1 MALTQESLSRAAR
14 RKAQRA
20 SDKVKAAEQH
30 LDSANR
36 TLRRAIPR
44 RDVEEIAEAAEQ
56 TAVAE
61 EEVREAAHELEAVNE
76 LLDEGRPIAGHGGAS
91 GEGVR
96 SLLPFLGKR

>member
-1 MALTQESLSRAAR
+1 MALTHESLTGAAR

-20 SDKVKAAEQH
+20 QDKVKAAELH
-30 LDSANR
+30 LDTANR
-36 TLRRAIPR
+36 TLRSAIPR
-44 RDVEEIAEAAEQ
+44 RDVEAIAEAAGQ

-76 LLDEGRPIAGHGGAS
+76 LLDENRTVAGHGGAS